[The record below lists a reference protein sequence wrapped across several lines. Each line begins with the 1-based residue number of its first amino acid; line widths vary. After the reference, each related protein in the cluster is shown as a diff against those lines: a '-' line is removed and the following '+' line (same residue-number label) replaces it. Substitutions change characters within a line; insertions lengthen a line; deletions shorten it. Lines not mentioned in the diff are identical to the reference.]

1 MSGSNVTTRTPV
13 AVLGATGLVGQ
24 RLVSLLAGHPW
35 FELVEV
41 AASTRSAGRP
51 YAEAV
56 SWQLPGPVPEPARSL
71 EVLPADPRRVR
82 APLVFSALDAAA
94 AAEVE
99 HRFSAD
105 GRLVV
110 SNARTHRMAPRVPL
124 VVPEVNPDH
133 LAALEEQRGSGGIV
147 TNPNCSVIALVLPLA
162 PIHERWG
169 VRRMVV
175 TTLQAASG
183 AGYPGVP
190 SLELVD
196 NVVPEIPGEEEKI
209 EREPR
214 KILGAWEGG
223 RFREAEVV
231 VSAATHRVPV
241 RDGHLLAV
249 SIETDRPA
257 DPAEV
262 AATLAGFR
270 REGVTGVLPSAPDPP
285 IVVTDAPGRPQPR
298 LDREAGAGM
307 AVTVGRIRPCP
318 VLGLRLEALGHNTIR
333 GAAGG
338 TLLLAE
344 LLRSRGLLP

>member
-1 MSGSNVTTRTPV
+1 VSGKGATTKVPV

-24 RLVSLLAGHPW
+24 RLVALLARHPW
-35 FELVEV
+35 FRLVEV
-41 AASTRSAGRP
+41 AASSRSSGRP
-51 YAEAV
+51 YGEAV
-56 SWQLPGPVPEPARSL
+56 RWQLPGPVPREAAEL
-71 EVLPADPRRVR
+71 VVLPVDPRRVT
-82 APLVFSALDAAA
+82 ASLVFSALDAAA
-94 AAEVE
+94 AAEAE
-99 HRFSAD
+99 HRFAAA

-124 VVPEVNPDH
+124 VIPEVNPEH
-133 LAALEEQRGSGGIV
+133 LAILGERGGGGIV
-147 TNPNCSVIALVLPLA
+147 ANPNCSVIALVLPLA

-169 VRRMVV
+169 VRRVIV

-190 SLELVD
+190 SLDLVD

-214 KILGAWEGG
+214 KILGTLEGG
-223 RFREAEVV
+223 RFRDAELV

-249 SIETDRPA
+249 SVETARPA
-257 DPAEV
+257 EPDEVAEV
-262 AATLAGFR
+262 LAGFR
-270 REGVTGVLPSAPDPP
+270 REGVTGALPSAPDPP
-285 IVVTDAPGRPQPR
+285 ILVSREAGRPQPR
-298 LDREAGAGM
+298 LDRDAGGGM
-307 AVTVGRIRPCP
+307 AVTVGRVRPCP
-318 VLGLRLEALGHNTIR
+318 VLGLRFEALGHNTLR

-344 LLRSRGLLP
+344 LLRARGLCP

>member
-1 MSGSNVTTRTPV
+1 VNGHGGTTKTPV

-24 RLVSLLAGHPW
+24 RLVALLSEHPW

-41 AASTRSAGRP
+41 AASARSAGRR

-56 SWQLPGPVPEPARSL
+56 RWQLPGPVPVGAAGL
-71 EVLPADPRRVR
+71 DVLPVDPRRVR

-94 AAEVE
+94 AAEAE
-99 HRFSAD
+99 HRFAAD

-124 VVPEVNPDH
+124 VVPEVNPGH
-133 LAALEEQRGSGGIV
+133 LAALEEQGGKGGIV

-169 VRRMVV
+169 VRRVLV

-190 SLELVD
+190 SLDLVD

-209 EREPR
+209 EHEPR
-214 KILGAWEGG
+214 KILGSLEGG
-223 RFREAEVV
+223 RFREAELV

-249 SIETDRPA
+249 SVETVRPA
-257 DPAEV
+257 EPADV
-262 AATLAGFR
+262 AEALAGFR
-270 REGVTGVLPSAPDPP
+270 REGVTGELPTAPDPP
-285 IVVTDAPGRPQPR
+285 ILVTDVPGRPQPR
-298 LDREAGAGM
+298 LDRDAGRGM
-307 AVTVGRIRPCP
+307 AITVGRVRPCP
-318 VLGLRLEALGHNTIR
+318 VLGIRFEALGHNTLR

-344 LLRSRGLLP
+344 LLRARGLCP